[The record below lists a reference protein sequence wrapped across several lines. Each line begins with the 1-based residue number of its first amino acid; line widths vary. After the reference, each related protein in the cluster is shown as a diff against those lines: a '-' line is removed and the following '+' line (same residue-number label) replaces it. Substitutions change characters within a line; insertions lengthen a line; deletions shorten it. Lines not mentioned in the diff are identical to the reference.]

1 MVKIDYDKLALILVN
16 KRLYQYFDYV
26 KQQYEN
32 GKPLD
37 KIFDE
42 IYEHEKSQ
50 TKWEA
55 GIKPNR
61 TLPNNIFHK
70 NTKISVTT
78 TPTPGEMEI
87 HAGNDDEI
95 DISCHEGYE
104 GAKKNNKIFCQ
115 TKDPKV

>member
-1 MVKIDYDKLALILVN
+1 VVKIDYDKLALILVN

-50 TKWEA
+50 TK
-55 GIKPNR
+55 
-61 TLPNNIFHK
+61 
-70 NTKISVTT
+70 
-78 TPTPGEMEI
+78 
-87 HAGNDDEI
+87 
-95 DISCHEGYE
+95 
-104 GAKKNNKIFCQ
+104 
-115 TKDPKV
+115 